1 MTNKLYPIKF
11 EAQPRT
17 RVWGG
22 NNLINK
28 LNKTF
33 LPDKYQIAPTEK
45 IGESWEIFSLCGE
58 SSNIS
63 NGFLAENTLD
73 DFIETYMGDALG
85 DKIFQYYRG
94 EFPLLIKLLD
104 IQDKLS
110 VQVHPNDEIAFER
123 EDCFGKAECWYI
135 LDACENAKIYMGFNK
150 DLTASELYERA
161 KTGNIEEV
169 LNVITPKKGD
179 CFYIEPGTV
188 HAAGGGI
195 LIAEIQQSSD
205 ITYRIYDWG
214 REYNPKTARRMHIE
228 DAIDII
234 NYKKYQAPKYHIHS
248 SNTEKEELLC
258 TNNNF
263 VIKKLKIDNN
273 KRIYPSLYNS
283 FIIYIAIDGEIE
295 IKTNNK
301 KTYNIL
307 AGESLLIPAGMDDF
321 LINSKT
327 KEAHLLEVYIP
338 VPTEEHDN
346 YINENAPDLDDIEN
360 SPIQNF
366 FNKSNHTH
374 THNCGCKDHKHN

>member
-258 TNNNF
+258 TNSNF

-295 IKTNNK
+295 IKTNDN

-338 VPTEEHDN
+338 APTEEHDN